1 MVDYYN
7 KIDKQLLLAFV
18 KHIAVVVVVV
28 VVEIVVVAVEVLAFV
43 FDLLVQLF

>member
-1 MVDYYN
+1 MVNYYN
-7 KIDKQLLLAFV
+7 KIDKPLLLAFV
-18 KHIAVVVVVV
+18 KHIVVVVVV